1 MRGLCR
7 AHYARLYRRGAIK
20 VDRPPKPKVGA
31 DFLALAI
38 EVGSARTSRASE
50 CLIWPF
56 RRQSRGYAVIHG
68 QGSAELVSRLVCE
81 AVHGPAPDG
90 KPLTLHNCDNG
101 HEGCIEATHVE
112 WGSYRKNNV
121 DDRIRAG
128 NFSPFRRRA

>member
-1 MRGLCR
+1 MCQP
-7 AHYARLYRRGAIK
+7 HYLQAYRRGEFPRA
-20 VDRPPKPKVGA
+20 PKPKVGA
-31 DFLALAI
+31 DSMALAI
-38 EVGSARTSRASE
+38 EVGKTRTERAAE

-90 KPLTLHNCDNG
+90 KPLALHNCDNG
-101 HEGCIEATHVE
+101 HEGCIEPTHIE
-112 WGSYRKNNV
+112 WGSYRQNNV

-128 NFSPFRRRA
+128 TFLRRRA